1 MLSPLYETIR
11 YHIELIILV
20 ADETDAAL
28 QRVNGDEA
36 VIEPAAVMA
45 PRSTG
50 IDIRNLQSRA
60 HDLWA
65 GNVVFKPIVRKLWD
79 DVDTLLDHEVG
90 ELLCHVFGET

>member
-1 MLSPLYETIR
+1 M
-11 YHIELIILV
+11 
-20 ADETDAAL
+20 AL
-28 QRVNGDEA
+28 QRVNGDEV

-65 GNVVFKPIVRKLWD
+65 GNVVFKPLIRKLWD

-90 ELLCHVFGET
+90 KLLCHVFGVHGLSALALLHPRGHPVMLSG